1 MEVVAVSEFSKTLL
15 NNLNKLLLQLSASA
29 KPLEET
35 DLRDI
40 LQSSSVHLLL
50 AQDDGEVFG
59 TLTLVVFPILTGTRA
74 WIEDVVVS
82 ESARGKGVGRLL
94 TNRAIELATELNAK
108 TIDLTSRPSR
118 AAPNSLYQTAGFQRR
133 ESNVYRY
140 NVKGCLL
147 YTSDAADE

>member
-1 MEVVAVSEFSKTLL
+1 MEIVAVSEFSKTLL

-29 KPLEET
+29 NPLEET

-118 AAPNSLYQTAGFQRR
+118 AAANSLYQTAGFQRR

-140 NVKGCLL
+140 NVKG
-147 YTSDAADE
+147 E

>member
-29 KPLEET
+29 NPLEET

-140 NVKGCLL
+140 NVKG
-147 YTSDAADE
+147 E